1 MASGPSIKKA
11 QHAAAAIALEKT
23 QFKHPSPRTINVKN
37 GQLANVTP
45 TVELNA
51 LAMKRGEPTTYT
63 FLEPNRGP
71 ASQYPPSHPSMNF
84 RGIYNQRYHC
94 GRSPGYP
101 PVFCVQLRVGNREF
115 MGEGATAQ
123 AAKHGAAGKA
133 LRVLKELPIPD
144 GKSKLDPTSLPFVP
158 GSEYDEL
165 KSPISLVHEVALKRN
180 LQVHFEVILP

>member
-1 MASGPSIKKA
+1 
-11 QHAAAAIALEKT
+11 
-23 QFKHPSPRTINVKN
+23 
-37 GQLANVTP
+37 
-45 TVELNA
+45 
-51 LAMKRGEPTTYT
+51 
-63 FLEPNRGP
+63 
-71 ASQYPPSHPSMNF
+71 
-84 RGIYNQRYHC
+84 
-94 GRSPGYP
+94 
-101 PVFCVQLRVGNREF
+101 

-180 LQVHFEVILP
+180 LQVHFEVILQFCV